1 MFEPG
6 ENVMLNRNTPVK
18 IIREDRRYRQDGYLI
33 VYENSQ
39 NGYGS
44 TRSALP
50 SWVPATSLTK
60 IEGK

>member
-6 ENVMLNRNTPVK
+6 ETAMLNRNEVT
-18 IIREDRRYRQDGYLI
+18 IIREDRRYRQDGYLV

-50 SWVPATSLTK
+50 SWVPATHLTK
-60 IEGK
+60 IEGS